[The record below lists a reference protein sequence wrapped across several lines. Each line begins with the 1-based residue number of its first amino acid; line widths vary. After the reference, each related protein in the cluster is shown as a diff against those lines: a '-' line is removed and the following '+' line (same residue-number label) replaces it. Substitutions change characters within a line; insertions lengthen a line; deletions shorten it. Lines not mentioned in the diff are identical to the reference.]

1 MITNF
6 SNFTDNITAHG
17 YLAACYISLAF
28 LFTVHTFAQNLTS
41 VEEKIS
47 KKDQQNLIKS
57 SSNKKIE
64 KITQRGPVK
73 TEVKLGPSEP
83 TIGDVLTL
91 TLQVSAEAEVE
102 LLMPEFGQSLERFT
116 ILDFV
121 PREVIDDQGKT
132 IVTYRYRLQTSGS
145 GPQSIPPLM
154 IEFVDRR
161 PGNRLAPEGED
172 AYEILTERIE
182 FNVKSVV
189 PSGAA
194 K

>member
-6 SNFTDNITAHG
+6 SNFTDNITAYG

-73 TEVKLGPSEP
+73 TEVKLEPSEP

-132 IVTYRYRLQTSGS
+132 IVTYRYRLQTSG
-145 GPQSIPPLM
+145 
-154 IEFVDRR
+154 
-161 PGNRLAPEGED
+161 
-172 AYEILTERIE
+172 
-182 FNVKSVV
+182 
-189 PSGAA
+189 
-194 K
+194 